1 MSNTIRFQEDGKDQA
16 ILSVLQEVLMGSLEA
31 ARNAQQNFVFTALK
45 FAGIPEED
53 WDDWEVVPGVP
64 VVLIKRPRE
73 AQEEVKSDA
82 GEAD

>member
-16 ILSVLQEVLMGSLEA
+16 ILNVLQEVLISSLEA
-31 ARNAQQNFVFTALK
+31 ARDAQQNFVFAALK
-45 FAGIPEED
+45 FAGIPEEE
-53 WDDWEVVPGVP
+53 WDDWEVVPGAP

-82 GEAD
+82 GETD